1 MNSKRFFSFLVSV
14 LVIAMFVGIIMPR
27 DASAEAS
34 GKTVVL
40 QVNNTAAIVNGES
53 ITLDVA
59 PYIDATSGRTL
70 VPLRFISESLGY
82 TVTWDGEDKT
92 VRIYNKLDMNTIDE
106 STDES
111 VEYFRSWSTY
121 KYIKLTIGS
130 GVAEI
135 CDEYIIGEHV
145 QIDEVSIDQAPVI
158 IDGRTML
165 PVRFVSEQMNLNVE
179 WDDKTKKITI
189 SSKGE
194 EYIPEAI
201 ETVLKEIVVPYSESD
216 VKIEDDPTYMKS
228 QQPENYFMRVSGD
241 GLDYSI
247 DLAGQ
252 SSESCEVVLSGRVIG
267 FKNDTACF
275 EYTLTNQEDYRC
287 DGTIKVTDESI
298 IINYTNEKGEKCLV
312 TFPNK

>member
-111 VEYFRSWSTY
+111 
-121 KYIKLTIGS
+121 
-130 GVAEI
+130 
-135 CDEYIIGEHV
+135 
-145 QIDEVSIDQAPVI
+145 
-158 IDGRTML
+158 
-165 PVRFVSEQMNLNVE
+165 
-179 WDDKTKKITI
+179 
-189 SSKGE
+189 
-194 EYIPEAI
+194 
-201 ETVLKEIVVPYSESD
+201 
-216 VKIEDDPTYMKS
+216 
-228 QQPENYFMRVSGD
+228 
-241 GLDYSI
+241 
-247 DLAGQ
+247 
-252 SSESCEVVLSGRVIG
+252 
-267 FKNDTACF
+267 
-275 EYTLTNQEDYRC
+275 
-287 DGTIKVTDESI
+287 I
-298 IINYTNEKGEKCLV
+298 IINYINEKGEKCLV